1 MLALVLRGLREEL
14 AVVCEPVRDA
24 GCTCHPSAW
33 RVVRSQN
40 QDDAGRQHDEERE
53 GSNRYSAPVH
63 ASIVRLGL
71 TRVNGAQARS
81 SWVLRV
87 P

>member
-1 MLALVLRGLREEL
+1 
-14 AVVCEPVRDA
+14 
-24 GCTCHPSAW
+24 
-33 RVVRSQN
+33 VRSQN